1 MLRVDR
7 TDGYYSRAEQVSDA
21 TIHVLGVGMGL
32 IGAATLIPL
41 AILWGGE
48 ARIIAAASIYAMAL
62 VAMLLASA
70 CYNMSAEEAAWKDWL
85 RRIDH
90 TAIYLKIAGTYT
102 PFVILSGIAPGVTL
116 MFLWTA
122 AGIGGALR
130 ILAPG
135 RYRWLC
141 LALYLVMGWSGV
153 VIGTEMF
160 GGLGPTTFNLMLIG
174 GLLYTGGVVFFLWES
189 LPFHY
194 TIWHAFVL
202 VATIFFYTALVVELA
217 GPGIGVIAKL

>member
-1 MLRVDR
+1 MKFVR
-7 TDGYYSRAEQVSDA
+7 TGYSQAEKISDA

-32 IGAATLIPL
+32 IGAVTLIPL
-41 AILWGGE
+41 TILWGQE
-48 ARIIAAASIYAMAL
+48 PQVVAAAIVYATAL

-70 CYNMSAEEAAWKDWL
+70 CYNMIDDEAAWKDWL

-90 TAIYLKIAGTYT
+90 TTIYVKIAGTYT
-102 PFVILSGIAPGVTL
+102 PFVVVSGMAPGIML
-116 MFLWTA
+116 MVLWIA

-135 RYRWLC
+135 RFVWVG
-141 LALYLVMGWSGV
+141 LALYLAMGWSGLI
-153 VIGTEMF
+153 IGAEMF
-160 GGLGPTTFNLMLIG
+160 GGLSPMTFNLMLIG

-202 VATIFFYTALVVELA
+202 VATAFFYAALVVELA
-217 GPGIGVIAKL
+217 GPAGMGVVAKL